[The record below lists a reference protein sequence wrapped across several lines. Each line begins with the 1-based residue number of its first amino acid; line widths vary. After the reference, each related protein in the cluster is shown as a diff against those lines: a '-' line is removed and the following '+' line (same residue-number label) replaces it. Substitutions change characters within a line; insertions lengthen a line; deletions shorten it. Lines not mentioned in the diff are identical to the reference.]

1 MVSDKAEFLVK
12 EEEFIL
18 IIVSGNICKS
28 NMTKNSL
35 EIFSDDIV
43 QTKKRKV
50 VVILL
55 NH

>member
-28 NMTKNSL
+28 NMAQNSL
-35 EIFSDDIV
+35 GIFSGDIA